1 MDKGPYH
8 VVRVLLL
15 QTIIT
20 GKVWVW
26 FFFFV
31 DYFFLGGGGAVL
43 HCFCLW
49 LPDFALCILI
59 LCTAKSYMITVPL
72 TLVSIYFGY

>member
-31 DYFFLGGGGAVL
+31 DYFFWGGGLFYTA
-43 HCFCLW
+43 
-49 LPDFALCILI
+49 FACGFQILLC
-59 LCTAKSYMITVPL
+59 V
-72 TLVSIYFGY
+72 F